1 MIADRFGPSRVG
13 DTGVAYVYA
22 PRGRR
27 NLIQATVTV
36 AAAALFT
43 VLIWWRTSELLVS
56 VGRHLGLG

>member
-1 MIADRFGPSRVG
+1 
-13 DTGVAYVYA
+13 VYA

-27 NLIQATVTV
+27 NLIQAAVTV